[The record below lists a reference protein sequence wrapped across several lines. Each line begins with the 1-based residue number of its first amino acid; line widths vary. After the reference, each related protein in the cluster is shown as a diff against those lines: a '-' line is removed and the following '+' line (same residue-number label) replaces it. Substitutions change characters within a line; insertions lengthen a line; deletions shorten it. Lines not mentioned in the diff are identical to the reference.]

1 MEAAEGNESS
11 SDSSAESQLDALKP
25 KKRMLLRIRLIEASS
40 SVPHSNNSA
49 ESLKEASIAL
59 QSILQASVGPKDG
72 NSAISVIWNMRDN
85 VKYVQNLMNWLLDLI
100 ESFKNILNWTS
111 PGKTYPIYMCLL
123 GIWFITIIIPGRVI
137 ILLVGLYQFLA
148 VLIPPPKNGSI
159 GIKFQ
164 NFLKSIPND
173 DDIELVY
180 AKERKAVTEKYTKH
194 LDDVVNKRKMCLCLP
209 VLWKGVVHVKYH
221 NSSSGSSSGGGV
233 AVGVLLDDWI
243 EVVLFLQGSRL
254 VWWLSEAEL
263 DIHNC
268 KVLTSHISFFKKPL

>member
-1 MEAAEGNESS
+1 MIVEAAKESRSS
-11 SDSSAESQLDALKP
+11 SDFSEPKPDARKP
-25 KKRMLLRIRLIEASS
+25 KKQMLLRIRLIEASAS
-40 SVPHSNNSA
+40 SSTASTNGSA
-49 ESLKEASIAL
+49 ESGKEASIAL

-72 NSAISVIWNMRDN
+72 SSTISVIWNMRDN

-100 ESFKNILNWTS
+100 ESFKNILNWTA

-123 GIWFITIIIPGRVI
+123 GIWFVTIIIPGRII
-137 ILLVGLYQFLA
+137 ILIVGLYQFLA
-148 VLIPPPKNGSI
+148 VLIPPPKNNSV

-173 DDIELVY
+173 DDIEQVY
-180 AKERKAVTEKYTKH
+180 ARERKKVAEKYTKQ
-194 LDDVVNKRKMCLCLP
+194 LEDLVNKKKMSLCLP
-209 VLWKGVVHVKYH
+209 LLWKGVVHVKYH
-221 NSSSGSSSGGGV
+221 NSSSGSSGGGGS
-233 AVGVLLDDWI
+233 AAAGGGALQDEWM

-268 KVLTSHISFFKKPL
+268 KVLE